1 MGCRRT
7 NTGRYPG
14 ACPRV
19 GGGLTDTLQ
28 NGGRAHRGGF
38 RIGIDT
44 GGTFTD
50 VVVGDETGILSVGKA
65 LTTRERIS
73 RGILE
78 GLAVAAAPLGIEL
91 RALLE
96 QTAVFIYGSTRAT
109 NAILEGKTA
118 RTALLTT
125 AGFPD
130 TLVRRE
136 GGKTNPWDYSRDY
149 PDPYVPRHLTFEI
162 AERITSAGAVY
173 QPLDEAAAREVLD
186 RLRALRV
193 EAVAVSFLW
202 SIANPAHELRMGRLI
217 EEKLPGIPYTLSH
230 LVNPIL
236 REYRRT
242 SCAAIDAS
250 LKPLMQAHLRAMEAD
265 LRDAGLGGELLP
277 AVSLGG
283 VMHIEDV
290 IAKPIHMVRSGP
302 SLAPLL
308 GQAVGAAE
316 AGASEVIIC
325 DTGGTSFDV
334 SLVRGGRPVFS
345 RDTWLGPRYT
355 GHLTGLSSVDA
366 RSIGA
371 GGGSIAGIDSGG
383 LLCVGPESA
392 GSDPGPACYGRGG
405 ERPTVTD
412 AALVLG
418 YLDEDYFNAGRMR
431 LDTAAARAAVA
442 RLAGD
447 LGKSI
452 EDTAAGILTVA
463 GEHMVAAIKE
473 ITINEG
479 VDPRESLLL
488 AGGGAAGL
496 NIVPIARELG
506 CTRVLVPRM
515 AGALSACGA
524 QFTDIVSEFGTSQ
537 PTISSAFDYAGVRR
551 AMAGLHRSCEGFIAG
566 LRQRGIERFRTEYFV
581 EARYLYQVWE
591 LQIGL
596 AGPQFLGP
604 EDVAA
609 AVRAFHAAHETIFAV
624 SETQQ
629 EVEFLHWKV
638 RVTGELERPPLQ
650 PLAVRAG
657 AAPAPSRQ
665 AHAYFPKCGAVEIP
679 VFRGES
685 LRPGDRIT
693 GPALIVE
700 PTTTIVLYPESAS
713 TVTPFD
719 NHMVDLVA

>member
-50 VVVGDETGILSVGKA
+50 VVVGDETGILSVGNA
-65 LTTRERIS
+65 LTSRERIS

-118 RTALLTT
+118 RTTLLTT

-392 GSDPGPACYGRGG
+392 GADPGPACYGKGG
-405 ERPTVTD
+405 ERPTLTD
-412 AALVLG
+412 ACLLIG
-418 YLDEDYFNAGRMR
+418 ILDPHRFACGQMMLQPE
-431 LDTAAARAAVA
+431 LARAAFD
-442 RLAGD
+442 RLDCHLSLEQRVGCAWSMGLNNIAEGLID
-447 LGKSI
+447 I
-452 EDTAAGILTVA
+452 
-463 GEHMVAAIKE
+463 AIKH
-473 ITINEG
+473 G
-479 VDPRESLLL
+479 VDPRDYTLIAYGAAGPMLLPSIMDLVHVRRVVIPPHPGLFSALGLLSSDLVYADSRSAYTVLGPEAAETIDRVYRAMEESLLSRIRADRRQVEVVRSFDGRL
-488 AGGGAAGL
+488 LGQTWETPFVDVPAGPITPAT
-496 NIVPIARELG
+496 IARMVANFHEVYERRTG
-506 CTRVLVPRM
+506 NRFEAIPVQGVTYRVQVVVP
-515 AGALSACGA
+515 
-524 QFTDIVSEFGTSQ
+524 
-537 PTISSAFDYAGVRR
+537 SSKVGYAPIGERNGQ
-551 AMAGLHRSCEGFIAG
+551 AMASGRPVRL
-566 LRQRGIERFRTEYFV
+566 
-581 EARYLYQVWE
+581 RYLS
-591 LQIGL
+591 
-596 AGPQFLGP
+596 
-604 EDVAA
+604 D
-609 AVRAFHAAHETIFAV
+609 
-624 SETQQ
+624 
-629 EVEFLHWKV
+629 
-638 RVTGELERPPLQ
+638 GELMAREYR
-650 PLAVRAG
+650 RDD
-657 AAPAPSRQ
+657 
-665 AHAYFPKCGAVEIP
+665 
-679 VFRGES
+679 
-685 LRPGDRIT
+685 LRRGDRIE
-693 GPALIVE
+693 GPAVIREAMSTTFVPLDHRASVGTYGEIVVE
-700 PTTTIVLYPESAS
+700 RA
-713 TVTPFD
+713 
-719 NHMVDLVA
+719 